1 MRTPITFPPSTN
13 PRVPRPEL
21 PFFHTVNLQTRFNDI
36 DMQGHLN
43 NNVYLTF
50 MDLGKTRY
58 FSDVMHGKIDWHNI
72 GIVVVHLTC
81 DYYAPAYL
89 DEPLAVATTV
99 ASVSRHS
106 FRLEQRIFNFKT
118 GQVKCVGS
126 TIMAGFDPKTGHS
139 TEISRQ
145 WVDAFSAYEGREL
158 LAGKPS
164 AEQPQHH

>member
-1 MRTPITFPPSTN
+1 MRTPIKFPPSAN
-13 PRVPRPEL
+13 PRVPDPQL
-21 PFFHTVNLQTRFNDI
+21 PFFHTVQLQTRFNDI

-58 FSDVMHGKIDWHNI
+58 FSDVMKGKIDWHNI

-106 FRLEQRIFNFKT
+106 FKLEQRIFNFVT

-126 TIMAGFDPKTGHS
+126 TIMAGFDPRTGHS
-139 TEISRQ
+139 TEIADE
-145 WVDAFSAYEGREL
+145 WVDAFSAYEGRDL
-158 LAGKPS
+158 HSQRQNNNPN
-164 AEQPQHH
+164 Q